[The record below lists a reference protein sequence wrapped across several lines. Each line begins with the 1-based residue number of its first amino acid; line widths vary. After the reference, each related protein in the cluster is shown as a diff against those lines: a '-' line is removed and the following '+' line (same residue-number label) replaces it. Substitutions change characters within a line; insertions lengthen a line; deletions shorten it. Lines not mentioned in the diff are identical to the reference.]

1 MKLNA
6 TKDGRKAILRPG
18 GTGKDHG
25 GILLTRITTKT
36 YPAPID
42 QGKPDRRSDW
52 DTCSRHDSQNAI
64 ALSQLDRLQLTAV
77 YCNRRE
83 V

>member
-1 MKLNA
+1 MTLNA

-25 GILLTRITTKT
+25 GILLTRDTTRT

-42 QGKPDRRSDW
+42 QGNLMEEVIGTLIRGMILR
-52 DTCSRHDSQNAI
+52 I
-64 ALSQLDRLQLTAV
+64 QLFFFTVGSFTFDGGLL
-77 YCNRRE
+77 
-83 V
+83 